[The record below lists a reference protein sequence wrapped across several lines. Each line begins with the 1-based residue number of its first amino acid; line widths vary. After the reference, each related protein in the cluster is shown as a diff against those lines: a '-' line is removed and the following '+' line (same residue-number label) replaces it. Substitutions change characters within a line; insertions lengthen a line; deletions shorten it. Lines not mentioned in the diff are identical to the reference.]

1 MNPNNNKISQR
12 STGNLNNIQ
21 MENQQIKYYQ
31 DYQINNI
38 NPNFVNNYALNIS
51 KMNQLK
57 NNNGSNDD
65 IKEEENSED
74 IYKKIRIGFIRKV
87 YVVLLFQLSFTFGV
101 CCLSFLE
108 KIRDFVSSHPIIYL
122 IIAIISFIIVIILS
136 CCIKIARKVPIN
148 YLLLFIW
155 TFCESYLLL
164 TVCSFYNY
172 EIVLTAI
179 GLTVGITIGLTIYAC
194 YTKTDFTM
202 CGGILFCLLIGLLF
216 FGIFGFLFGEWVY
229 TLYCYLGVLLF
240 SFYLIMDT
248 QLILKKFGNG
258 FDIDDYIIATL
269 SLYIDIINIFLFVLR
284 ILGFNCM
291 K

>member
-87 YVVLLFQLSFTFGV
+87 YVVLLIHL
-101 CCLSFLE
+101 
-108 KIRDFVSSHPIIYL
+108 IIWIIIYL
-122 IIAIISFIIVIILS
+122 LIFHLKIV
-136 CCIKIARKVPIN
+136 
-148 YLLLFIW
+148 
-155 TFCESYLLL
+155 
-164 TVCSFYNY
+164 
-172 EIVLTAI
+172 
-179 GLTVGITIGLTIYAC
+179 
-194 YTKTDFTM
+194 
-202 CGGILFCLLIGLLF
+202 
-216 FGIFGFLFGEWVY
+216 
-229 TLYCYLGVLLF
+229 
-240 SFYLIMDT
+240 
-248 QLILKKFGNG
+248 
-258 FDIDDYIIATL
+258 
-269 SLYIDIINIFLFVLR
+269 
-284 ILGFNCM
+284 
-291 K
+291 